1 MSMSP
6 HGFWLTV
13 VSAFVALGVGGC
25 AGAAKSPETD
35 QNKRGQ
41 QAASSATPDHNSDGA
56 NTNVSSNTPV
66 PWRVEDFT
74 SDDFTVE
81 EGFRTL
87 RLTDF
92 EVFAAKPLKDG
103 AQTWSS
109 IANVIVCTGKP
120 KGYLYTTSGFRD
132 FTLRLEFRFAPP
144 AEGVATADFNP
155 NTGVLVYITEP
166 HKQWPKSLEVQGKFS
181 ELATIKPN
189 GGAANVE
196 IEDDAT
202 ARESARKPIGE
213 WNSLEIV
220 SKAGALTTVLNGTK
234 ICESR
239 PGELSSGAIGLQSED
254 FEVHFRR
261 IRIRGSAE

>member
-1 MSMSP
+1 MTMSP
-6 HGFWLTV
+6 RGLWLNV
-13 VSAFVALGVGGC
+13 LCALVALGVGGC
-25 AGAAKSPETD
+25 AGAATSPESDNNTTD
-35 QNKRGQ
+35 
-41 QAASSATPDHNSDGA
+41 
-56 NTNVSSNTPV
+56 
-66 PWRVEDFT
+66 EFT
-74 SDDFTVE
+74 AE

-109 IANVIVCTGKP
+109 IANVIICTGKP
-120 KGYLYTTSGFRD
+120 KGYLYTKSGFKN
-132 FTLRLEFRFAPP
+132 FTLRLEFRFAPVP
-144 AEGVATADFNP
+144 EVSNLDEFNP
-155 NTGVLVYITEP
+155 NTGVLIYIAEP
-166 HKQWPKSLEVQGKFS
+166 HRQWPKSLEAQGKFS
-181 ELATIKPN
+181 ELGTIKAN
-189 GGAANVE
+189 GGAANLE
-196 IEDDAT
+196 IVDDAT

-220 SKAGALTTVLNGTK
+220 SQAGALTTVLNGTK

-261 IRIRGSAE
+261 IRIRESAE